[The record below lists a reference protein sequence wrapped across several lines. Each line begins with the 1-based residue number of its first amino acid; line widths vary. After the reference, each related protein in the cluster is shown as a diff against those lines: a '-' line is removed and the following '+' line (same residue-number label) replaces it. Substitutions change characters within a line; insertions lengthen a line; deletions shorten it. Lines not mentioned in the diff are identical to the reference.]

1 MKNWYEKIGTKKTK
15 VDKNFSKHRI
25 KPNSMILTIGG
36 TGTGK
41 SNALVDFLDKKRDA
55 FHDIIIFS
63 GSTTD
68 EPLYNFLEKK
78 IDGLTLIN
86 DINDVPELKEFDEED
101 KDEEKLI
108 VFDDF
113 INLSKKEM
121 KKINEYL
128 TAGRKFGFTCWLNA
142 QNYVS
147 VPKTITRNCHY
158 FLLFKLNDNSTLQNI
173 IRNHNVDN
181 TDKEVFK
188 NFYVEATKEPM
199 NFMMLD
205 LKTDDPKDRLRINF
219 GTGLR
224 PRSTGH
230 TAVSEANVRGSS
242 AKSGLV
248 KKMLYTPQ
256 FDLSRLRHPSQH
268 LLQNFL

>member
-15 VDKNFSKHRI
+15 LDKNYAKHRI

-55 FHDIIIFS
+55 FHNIIIFS

-68 EPLYNFLEKK
+68 EPLYNFLANK

-86 DINDVPELKEFDEED
+86 DIAEVPELKEFDEDD
-101 KDEEKLI
+101 KDDEKLI

-158 FLLFKLNDNSTLQNI
+158 FLLFKLNDNSTLNNI

-219 GTGLR
+219 GKAGLS
-224 PRSTGH
+224 PRT
-230 TAVSEANVRGSS
+230 TKSEAKSGGS

-248 KKMLYTPQ
+248 KKMLYTPK
-256 FDLSRLRHPSQH
+256 FDLSRIRHPSDH

>member
-15 VDKNFSKHRI
+15 LDKNYAKHRI

-41 SNALVDFLDKKRDA
+41 SNALVDFLDKKRDS
-55 FHDIIIFS
+55 FHNIIIFS

-68 EPLYNFLEKK
+68 EPLYNFLANK
-78 IDGLTLIN
+78 IEGLTLLN
-86 DINDVPELKEFDEED
+86 DIAEVPELKEFDEDD
-101 KDEEKLI
+101 KDDEKLI

-113 INLSKKEM
+113 INLNKKEM

-128 TAGRKFGFTCWLNA
+128 TAGRKFGFTVWLNA

-158 FLLFKLNDNSTLQNI
+158 FLLFKLNDNSTIQNI

-181 TDKEVFK
+181 IDKQHFK
-188 NFYVEATKEPM
+188 DFYVECTQQPM
-199 NFMMLD
+199 NFMMVD
-205 LKTDDPKDRLRINF
+205 LKTDDPSDRLRLNF
-219 GTGLR
+219 GAEL
-224 PRSTGH
+224 PRTTKNGH
-230 TAVSEANVRGSS
+230 TAVRCGGS
-242 AKSGLV
+242 AKSGFV
-248 KKMLYTPQ
+248 KKMLYSPQ
-256 FDLSRLRHPSQH
+256 FDLGRVKNPSAN
-268 LLQNFL
+268 LLQYG